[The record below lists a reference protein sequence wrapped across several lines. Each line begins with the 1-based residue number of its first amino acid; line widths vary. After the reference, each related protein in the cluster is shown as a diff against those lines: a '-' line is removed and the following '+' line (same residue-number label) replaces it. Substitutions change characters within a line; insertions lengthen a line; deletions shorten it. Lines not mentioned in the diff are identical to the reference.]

1 MSLSQDQIEKI
12 RALLSSKIQS
22 KLDRYARESTY
33 MPFLTRL
40 IQDEEKVAAYSF
52 IHSVATMLG
61 MSIYE
66 EVAKIIAE
74 PLSDEVGV
82 KVDVGGTLSDEQLK
96 VIEKIVSELRDGKRK
111 VNKNKEIEEVLRAS
125 AVKGMSY
132 KKDRIADFFMKR
144 GNKEYYFE
152 IKTVKPNID
161 VFTSSKIK
169 LLQWVARKQKPIA
182 TILAFPYNP
191 YHPQPY
197 TRFTEQG
204 VIDKEQELLV
214 GKEFWDFLGEK
225 GTYEKLLE
233 VFDEV
238 GKEFKHKLSQ
248 KIKEVAEK
256 QKM

>member
-1 MSLSQDQIEKI
+1 
-12 RALLSSKIQS
+12 
-22 KLDRYARESTY
+22 
-33 MPFLTRL
+33 
-40 IQDEEKVAAYSF
+40 
-52 IHSVATMLG
+52 MLG

-111 VNKNKEIEEVLRAS
+111 VNKNKEIEEVLGAS

>member
-1 MSLSQDQIEKI
+1 MALSNDQKEKI
-12 RALLSSKIQS
+12 KNLLRTKIQS
-22 KLDRYARESTY
+22 KLNRYARESTY
-33 MPFLTRL
+33 MPFLVRL

-66 EVAKIIAE
+66 EIAKIVTE
-74 PLSDEVGV
+74 PLSEEVGV
-82 KVDVGGTLSDEQLK
+82 KIDIGGTLSDEQLK
-96 VIEKIVSELRDGKRK
+96 VIEKIVSELRDGKRQA
-111 VNKNKEIEEVLRAS
+111 NKEEETKEVLKAS
-125 AVKGMSY
+125 SVKGKSY

-144 GNKEYYFE
+144 NGKEYYFE

-161 VFTSSKIK
+161 VFTISKIK
-169 LLQWVARKQKPIA
+169 LLQWIARKQKPII

-204 VIDKEQELLV
+204 VIDKEKELLV
-214 GKEFWDFLGEK
+214 GKEFWDFLGDD
-225 GTYEKLLE
+225 GTYEELLN

-238 GKEFKHKLSQ
+238 GREFKEKLLQ

-256 QKM
+256 QKL